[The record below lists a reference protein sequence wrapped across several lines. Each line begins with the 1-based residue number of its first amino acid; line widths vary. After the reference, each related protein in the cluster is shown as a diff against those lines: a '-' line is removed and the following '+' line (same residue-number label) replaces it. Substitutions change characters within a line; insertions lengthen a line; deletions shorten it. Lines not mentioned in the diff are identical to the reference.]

1 MLISDI
7 PVLMH
12 IHVHALMHTHR
23 HTQTYTNMYTLS
35 QTHTDIHK
43 HVYILTHTKEK
54 KDLQKNI
61 VSITVLMNLITRII
75 WNKFLKDTN
84 Y

>member
-1 MLISDI
+1 MY
-7 PVLMH
+7 MH
-12 IHVHALMHTHR
+12 SCPHVHA
-23 HTQTYTNMYTLS
+23 HTQA
-35 QTHTDIHK
+35 HTAIHK
-43 HVYILTHTKEK
+43 YVYILTHTKEK